1 MASAKIE
8 YELEVNRGRMTNI
21 RKSMKFGFLASVIAS
36 GAVFLVMGIYYFIKA
51 LAGMAGSTMMWGEY
65 LVQRELMD
73 GDVSSDVI
81 NKYVYEY
88 PYGFMAYI
96 LLLAI
101 LAVASYVSK
110 KRGYN
115 IAMLI
120 FYGLGCLYGLFG
132 LFAGICGTAMGVYL
146 LAGGAFGVWLESFV
160 LGLYKELDYLSLQDG
175 YPDFI
180 PLLTEPQSMSN
191 TTGLTYKQSEYRKN
205 SLKEQKKKNEYVSA
219 GSAEME
225 ELTIDT
231 ELPKGNRK
239 IDNMM

>member
-8 YELEVNRGRMTNI
+8 YELEVNRGRMANI

-36 GAVFLVMGIYYFIKA
+36 GAVFLANGVYYFIKA
-51 LAGMAGSTMMWGEY
+51 LAAMAGSTMIWGEY
-65 LVQRELMD
+65 YVREAMGGDAASPVTSNLM
-73 GDVSSDVI
+73 
-81 NKYVYEY
+81 YEY

-96 LLLAI
+96 LLLVI
-101 LAVASYVSK
+101 LAVFSYVKK

-132 LFAGICGTAMGVYL
+132 LFTGICGTVMGVYL
-146 LAGGAFGVWLESFV
+146 LAGGALGVWLEIFI
-160 LGLYKELDYLSLQDG
+160 LGIYKELDYLSLQDG
-175 YPDFI
+175 FPDFI

-191 TTGLTYKQSEYRKN
+191 TTGLTYKQSEYKKN

-219 GSAEME
+219 GFAEME

>member
-8 YELEVNRGRMTNI
+8 YELEVNRGRMRNI
-21 RKSMKFGFLASVIAS
+21 RKSLKFGFLASVIAS

-51 LAGMAGSTMMWGEY
+51 LAGMAGASLLVGELFVKEY
-65 LVQRELMD
+65 LGGETPAANNLMY
-73 GDVSSDVI
+73 
-81 NKYVYEY
+81 KY

-101 LAVASYVSK
+101 LAVASYVTK

-132 LFAGICGTAMGVYL
+132 LYSGSCGTAMGVYL
-146 LAGGAFGVWLESFV
+146 LAGGALGVWLESFL
-160 LGLYKELDYLSLQDG
+160 LGVYKELDYLSLQDG

-191 TTGLTYKQSEYRKN
+191 TTGLTLKQSEYRKN
-205 SLKEQKKKNEYVSA
+205 SLKEQKRKNEYVSA
-219 GSAEME
+219 GSAEMD

>member
-8 YELEVNRGRMTNI
+8 YELEVNRGRMNNV
-21 RKSMKFGFLASVIAS
+21 RKSLKFGFLASVIAS
-36 GAVFLVMGIYYFIKA
+36 GAVFLVMGIYYFIRA
-51 LAGMAGSTMMWGEY
+51 LAGMAGASLLVGELFVKTY
-65 LVQRELMD
+65 LDGETPAANNLM
-73 GDVSSDVI
+73 
-81 NKYVYEY
+81 YEY

-96 LLLAI
+96 MLLAI
-101 LAVASYVSK
+101 LATASYVSK

-120 FYGLGCLYGLFG
+120 FYGLGCLYGLLG
-132 LFAGICGTAMGVYL
+132 LFSGLCGTAMGIYL
-146 LAGGAFGVWLESFV
+146 IAVGALGVWLESFL
-160 LGLYKELDYLSLQDG
+160 LGIYKELDYLSLQDG

-225 ELTIDT
+225 ELTLDT

>member
-8 YELEVNRGRMTNI
+8 YELEVNRSRMRNI
-21 RKSMKFGFLASVIAS
+21 RKSLKFGFLASVIAS
-36 GAVFLVMGIYYFIKA
+36 GAVFLVNGIYYFIRA

-65 LVQRELMD
+65 YVREAMGGDTASPVTNNLM
-73 GDVSSDVI
+73 
-81 NKYVYEY
+81 YEY

-96 LLLAI
+96 LLLVI
-101 LAVASYVSK
+101 LAIASYVSK

-120 FYGLGCLYGLFG
+120 FYGLGCLYGVFG
-132 LFAGICGTAMGVYL
+132 LFSGICGTVMGIYL
-146 LAGGAFGVWLESFV
+146 IVVGALGIWLESFL
-160 LGLYKELDYLSLQDG
+160 LGIYKELDYLSLQDG

-191 TTGLTYKQSEYRKN
+191 TTGLTYKQSEYKKN

-225 ELTIDT
+225 ELSLDM
-231 ELPKGNRK
+231 ELPKGDRK

>member
-8 YELEVNRGRMTNI
+8 YELEVNRGRMNNI

-36 GAVFLVMGIYYFIKA
+36 GLVYLVMGIYYFIRA
-51 LAGMAGSTMMWGEY
+51 LAGMAGSTMMWAE
-65 LVQRELMD
+65 LILREATD
-73 GDVSSDVI
+73 GDSSSAVT
-81 NKYVYEY
+81 NKLVYEY

-146 LAGGAFGVWLESFV
+146 LAGGALGVWLESFV

-219 GSAEME
+219 GFAEME
-225 ELTIDT
+225 ELTLDT
-231 ELPKGNRK
+231 ELPKGTRK

>member
-8 YELEVNRGRMTNI
+8 YELEVNRGRMNNI
-21 RKSMKFGFLASVIAS
+21 RKSLKFGFLASVIAS
-36 GAVFLVMGIYYFIKA
+36 GLVYLVMGIYYFIKA
-51 LAGMAGSTMMWGEY
+51 LAGMAGSTMMWAEY
-65 LVQRELMD
+65 ILREATD
-73 GDVSSDVI
+73 GDSSSAVT
-81 NKYVYEY
+81 NKFVYEY

-120 FYGLGCLYGLFG
+120 FYGLGCLYGLLS
-132 LFAGICGTAMGVYL
+132 LFAGLSGTAMGVYL
-146 LAGGAFGVWLESFV
+146 LAGGALGVWLEIFL
-160 LGLYKELDYLSLQDG
+160 LGVYKELDYLSLQDG

-205 SLKEQKKKNEYVSA
+205 TLKEQKKKNEYVSA

-225 ELTIDT
+225 ELTLDT
-231 ELPKGNRK
+231 ELPKGTRK

>member
-8 YELEVNRGRMTNI
+8 YELEVNRGRMLNI
-21 RKSMKFGFLASVIAS
+21 RKSMKFGFLAAVIAS
-36 GAVFLVMGIYYFIKA
+36 GLVYLVMGIYYFIKA
-51 LAGMAGSTMMWGEY
+51 LAGMAGSTMMWAEYILREATDGE
-65 LVQRELMD
+65 
-73 GDVSSDVI
+73 SSSVVT
-81 NKYVYEY
+81 NKFMYEY

-101 LAVASYVSK
+101 LAIASYVSK

-132 LFAGICGTAMGVYL
+132 LFTGICGTVMGVYL
-146 LAGGAFGVWLESFV
+146 LAGGALGVWLEIFI

-205 SLKEQKKKNEYVSA
+205 NLKEQKKKNEYVSA
-219 GSAEME
+219 GFAEME
-225 ELTIDT
+225 ELTLDT

>member
-21 RKSMKFGFLASVIAS
+21 RKSMKFGFLAAVTAS

-146 LAGGAFGVWLESFV
+146 LAGGALGVWLEIFI

-225 ELTIDT
+225 ELTLDT
-231 ELPKGNRK
+231 ELPKGTRK

>member
-8 YELEVNRGRMTNI
+8 YELEVNRGRMNNI
-21 RKSMKFGFLASVIAS
+21 RKSMKFGFLASVTAS
-36 GAVFLVMGIYYFIKA
+36 GLVYLVMGIYYFIRA
-51 LAGMAGSTMMWGEY
+51 LAGMAGSTMMWAELILREAADGEA
-65 LVQRELMD
+65 
-73 GDVSSDVI
+73 SSAVT
-81 NKYVYEY
+81 NKLVYEY

-146 LAGGAFGVWLESFV
+146 LAGGALGVWLESFV

-225 ELTIDT
+225 ELTLDT
-231 ELPKGNRK
+231 ELPKGTRK

>member
-8 YELEVNRGRMTNI
+8 YELEVNRGRMNNI

-36 GAVFLVMGIYYFIKA
+36 GVVFLVLGIYYFIKA
-51 LAGMAGSTMMWGEY
+51 LAGMAGASLLVGELFVKEY
-65 LVQRELMD
+65 LGGETPAANNLM
-73 GDVSSDVI
+73 
-81 NKYVYEY
+81 YEY

-120 FYGLGCLYGLFG
+120 FYGLGCLYGFIG
-132 LFAGICGTAMGVYL
+132 LFSEICGTAMGVYL
-146 LAGGAFGVWLESFV
+146 LAGGALGVWLEIFI

-191 TTGLTYKQSEYRKN
+191 TTGLTFKQSEYRKN

>member
-8 YELEVNRGRMTNI
+8 YELEVNRGRMANI
-21 RKSMKFGFLASVIAS
+21 RKSLKFGFLASVIAS
-36 GAVFLVMGIYYFIKA
+36 GAVFIVLGIYYFIKA
-51 LAGMAGSTMMWGEY
+51 LAGMAGASLLIGELFVKEY
-65 LVQRELMD
+65 LGGETPAANNL
-73 GDVSSDVI
+73 
-81 NKYVYEY
+81 VYKY

-101 LAVASYVSK
+101 LAAASYISK

-132 LFAGICGTAMGVYL
+132 LFSESCGTAMGVYL
-146 LAGGAFGVWLESFV
+146 IACGALGVWLETFL
-160 LGLYKELDYLSLQDG
+160 LGVYKELDYLSLQDG

-191 TTGLTYKQSEYRKN
+191 TTGLTLKQSEYRKN

-225 ELTIDT
+225 ELTLDT

>member
-8 YELEVNRGRMTNI
+8 YELEVNRGRMANI

-36 GAVFLVMGIYYFIKA
+36 GAVFLVMGIYYFIRA
-51 LAGMAGSTMMWGEY
+51 LAGMAGASLLVGELFVKEY
-65 LVQRELMD
+65 LGGDTPASEKLMY
-73 GDVSSDVI
+73 
-81 NKYVYEY
+81 KY

-101 LAVASYVSK
+101 LAAVSYVTK

-115 IAMLI
+115 ITMLI

-132 LFAGICGTAMGVYL
+132 LFTGSCGTVMGVYL
-146 LAGGAFGVWLESFV
+146 IACGALGVWLEIFM

-175 YPDFI
+175 FPDFI

-191 TTGLTYKQSEYRKN
+191 TTGLTYKQSEYKKN

-225 ELTIDT
+225 ELTVDM
-231 ELPKGNRK
+231 ELPKGTRK

>member
-51 LAGMAGSTMMWGEY
+51 LAGMAESTMMWGEY

-101 LAVASYVSK
+101 LAVASYVTK

-146 LAGGAFGVWLESFV
+146 LAGGALGVWLEIFI

-225 ELTIDT
+225 ELTLDT
-231 ELPKGNRK
+231 ELPKGTRK

>member
-8 YELEVNRGRMTNI
+8 YELEVNRGRMNNI
-21 RKSMKFGFLASVIAS
+21 RKSLKFGFLASVIAS
-36 GAVFLVMGIYYFIKA
+36 GAVFLANGVYYFIRA
-51 LAGMAGSTMMWGEY
+51 LAGMVGASLLVGE
-65 LVQRELMD
+65 LFVKELLD
-73 GDVSSDVI
+73 GETPAA
-81 NKYVYEY
+81 NNLMYEY

-96 LLLAI
+96 LLLAV
-101 LAVASYVSK
+101 LATISYVTK

-120 FYGLGCLYGLFG
+120 FYALGCLYGLYG
-132 LFAGICGTAMGVYL
+132 LFSGSCGTVMGIYL
-146 LAGGAFGVWLESFV
+146 LAGGALGVWLEIFI
-160 LGLYKELDYLSLQDG
+160 LGVYKELDYLSLQDG

-180 PLLTEPQSMSN
+180 PLLTEPQSMAN
-191 TTGLTYKQSEYRKN
+191 TTGLTFKQSEYRKN
-205 SLKEQKKKNEYVSA
+205 NLKEQKKKNEYVSA
-219 GSAEME
+219 GFAEME

>member
-1 MASAKIE
+1 MASAKME
-8 YELEVNRGRMTNI
+8 YELEVNRGRIKNV
-21 RKSMKFGFLASVIAS
+21 RKSLKFGFLASVIAS

-51 LAGMAGSTMMWGEY
+51 LAGMAGASLLVGEAYVQEY
-65 LVQRELMD
+65 LGGETPAADNL
-73 GDVSSDVI
+73 
-81 NKYVYEY
+81 VYEY

-96 LLLAI
+96 LLLAG
-101 LAVASYVSK
+101 LAAASYVTK

-120 FYGLGCLYGLFG
+120 FYVLGCLYGIFG
-132 LFAGICGTAMGVYL
+132 LFSGACSTPMSLYLFIGGVL
-146 LAGGAFGVWLESFV
+146 GVWLESFL
-160 LGLYKELDYLSLQDG
+160 LGVYKELDYLSLQDG

-191 TTGLTYKQSEYRKN
+191 TTGLTVKQSEYRKN
-205 SLKEQKKKNEYVSA
+205 SLKEKKRKNEYVSA

>member
-1 MASAKIE
+1 MASAKME
-8 YELEVNRGRMTNI
+8 YELEVNRGRIKNV
-21 RKSMKFGFLASVIAS
+21 RKSLKFGFLASVIAS

-51 LAGMAGSTMMWGEY
+51 LAAMAGSTMMWGEY
-65 LVQRELMD
+65 YVRTYLGDDATASSATKDLM
-73 GDVSSDVI
+73 
-81 NKYVYEY
+81 YEY
-88 PYGFMAYI
+88 PYAFMAYI
-96 LLLAI
+96 LLLAG
-101 LAVASYVSK
+101 LAAASYLTK

-132 LFAGICGTAMGVYL
+132 LFSGTCGTAMGLYL
-146 LAGGAFGVWLESFV
+146 IIGGALGVWLESFI
-160 LGLYKELDYLSLQDG
+160 LGVYKELDYLSLQDG

-191 TTGLTYKQSEYRKN
+191 TTGLTVKQSEYRKN
-205 SLKEQKKKNEYVSA
+205 SLKEKKRKNEYVSA
-219 GSAEME
+219 GFAEME
-225 ELTIDT
+225 ELTIDA

>member
-8 YELEVNRGRMTNI
+8 YELEVNRGRMNNV
-21 RKSMKFGFLASVIAS
+21 RKSLKFGFLASVTAS
-36 GAVFLVMGIYYFIKA
+36 GAVFLAMGIYYFIRA
-51 LAGMAGSTMMWGEY
+51 LAGMAGASLLVGELFVKEY
-65 LVQRELMD
+65 LG
-73 GDVSSDVI
+73 GDTPAA
-81 NKYVYEY
+81 NNLVYKY

-96 LLLAI
+96 LLLAV
-101 LAVASYVSK
+101 LAAFSYVSK

-120 FYGLGCLYGLFG
+120 FYGLGCLYGLLG
-132 LFAGICGTAMGVYL
+132 LFWDLCGTVMGVYL
-146 LAGGAFGVWLESFV
+146 VVAGALGVWLEIFL
-160 LGLYKELDYLSLQDG
+160 LGVYKELDYLSLQDG

-191 TTGLTYKQSEYRKN
+191 TTGLTLKQSEYKKN
-205 SLKEQKKKNEYVSA
+205 VLKEQKKKNEYVSA

>member
-36 GAVFLVMGIYYFIKA
+36 GLVYLVMGIYYFIKA

-146 LAGGAFGVWLESFV
+146 LAGGALGVWLEIFI

-225 ELTIDT
+225 ELTLDT
-231 ELPKGNRK
+231 ELPKGTRK

>member
-8 YELEVNRGRMTNI
+8 YELEVNRGRMNNI
-21 RKSMKFGFLASVIAS
+21 RKSLKFGFLASVIAS
-36 GAVFLVMGIYYFIKA
+36 GLVYLVMGIYYFIRA
-51 LAGMAGSTMMWGEY
+51 LAGMAGASLLVGELFVKKY
-65 LVQRELMD
+65 LD
-73 GDVSSDVI
+73 GETPAA
-81 NKYVYEY
+81 NNLVYEY

-101 LAVASYVSK
+101 LAVISYVTK

-120 FYGLGCLYGLFG
+120 FYGLGCLYGFLS
-132 LFAGICGTAMGVYL
+132 LFAGLCGTAMGVYL
-146 LAGGAFGVWLESFV
+146 LAGGALGVWLEIFL
-160 LGLYKELDYLSLQDG
+160 LGVYKELDYLSLQDG

-219 GSAEME
+219 GFAEME
-225 ELTIDT
+225 ELTLDM

>member
-8 YELEVNRGRMTNI
+8 YELEVNRGRMNNI
-21 RKSMKFGFLASVIAS
+21 RKSLKFGFLASVIAS
-36 GAVFLVMGIYYFIKA
+36 GAVFLASGVYYFIRA

-65 LVQRELMD
+65 YVREALGSEAASPATSNLM
-73 GDVSSDVI
+73 
-81 NKYVYEY
+81 YEY

-101 LAVASYVSK
+101 LAVVSYVTK

-115 IAMLI
+115 IALLI
-120 FYGLGCLYGLFG
+120 FYGLGGLYGLFG
-132 LFAGICGTAMGVYL
+132 LFSESCGTVMGVYL
-146 LAGGAFGVWLESFV
+146 IACGALGVWLEIFL
-160 LGLYKELDYLSLQDG
+160 LGIYKELDYLSLQDG
-175 YPDFI
+175 FPDFI

-191 TTGLTYKQSEYRKN
+191 TTGLTLKQSEYKKN
-205 SLKEQKKKNEYVSA
+205 ALKEQKKNNEYVSA
-219 GSAEME
+219 GFAEME

>member
-1 MASAKIE
+1 
-8 YELEVNRGRMTNI
+8 
-21 RKSMKFGFLASVIAS
+21 MKFGFLAAVIAS
-36 GAVFLVMGIYYFIKA
+36 GLVFLVMGIYYFIKA
-51 LAGMAGSTMMWGEY
+51 LAAMAGSTMMWAEY
-65 LVQRELMD
+65 LVQRELAD
-73 GDVSSDVI
+73 GDAAPVTSNLMYD
-81 NKYVYEY
+81 Y

-96 LLLAI
+96 LLLAV

-132 LFAGICGTAMGVYL
+132 LIFGVCGTGMSVYL
-146 LAGGAFGVWLESFV
+146 LAVGALGVWLEIFL
-160 LGLYKELDYLSLQDG
+160 LGVYKELDYLSLQNG

-180 PLLTEPQSMSN
+180 PLMIETHSMSN
-191 TTGLTYKQSEYRKN
+191 TTGLTFKQSEFQKRSLNDRK
-205 SLKEQKKKNEYVSA
+205 QKNEYVSA

-225 ELTIDT
+225 ELTLDT

>member
-8 YELEVNRGRMTNI
+8 YELEVNRGRMANI

-36 GAVFLVMGIYYFIKA
+36 GAVFLVMGIYYFIRA
-51 LAGMAGSTMMWGEY
+51 LAAMAGSTMMWGEY
-65 LVQRELMD
+65 FVRELMD
-73 GDVSSDVI
+73 GDAASPATESLM
-81 NKYVYEY
+81 YEY

-96 LLLAI
+96 LLLAV
-101 LAVASYVSK
+101 LAAASYVSK

-120 FYGLGCLYGLFG
+120 FYGLGCLYGLVG
-132 LFAGICGTAMGVYL
+132 LFTEICGTAMGVYL
-146 LAGGAFGVWLESFV
+146 IAGGALGVWLEIFI

-191 TTGLTYKQSEYRKN
+191 TTGLTFKQSEYRKN
-205 SLKEQKKKNEYVSA
+205 NLKEQKKKNEYVSA

-225 ELTIDT
+225 ELTVDM